1 MALYFCNVTANST
14 GLKMATLNKNV
25 IGEVLNQNVQT
36 DSVVVVLKYVLN
48 ILWLLNL
55 DIRIA
60 MLA

>member
-1 MALYFCNVTANST
+1 
-14 GLKMATLNKNV
+14 MATLNKNV